1 MDAFDRQVVQFVV
14 WWAPFGGPP
23 PEETLPRFGLTPPH
37 LAQRFNQIVTRLAD
51 AGAKLDHDDAE
62 LLATARRFLPLSSAV
77 LDDRAHS
84 DNPARRIGICD
95 AKTGPASSAGS
106 PEVISSKVRPYR
118 CRPLRQR

>member
-1 MDAFDRQVVQFVV
+1 MDAFDRQVVQFFV

-51 AGAKLDHDDAE
+51 AGAELDHDDAE
-62 LLATARRFLPLSSAV
+62 LLATARTLLPSSRAV

-84 DNPARRIGICD
+84 NNATGRITMCD
-95 AKTGPASSAGS
+95 AKPGPASSAGG
-106 PEVISSKVRPYR
+106 PEAVSAKLRPYR